1 MKLRL
6 TPLNILTSILLVSIA
21 YLLLFPDENGFRELG
36 SIPLIILL
44 ILSFITDQVFRRF
57 IPELK
62 RIWLIELLFLIFV
75 AVLMILIK
83 LYIFN
88 WFENW
93 HQIAIGLGIDFI
105 CDKFLPALGWQALKS
120 DKQWA
125 IKSLASN
132 NRQQIT
138 DKTQINTSS

>member
-6 TPLNILTSILLVSIA
+6 TPLNILTSLLLVGIA

-44 ILSFITDQVFRRF
+44 ILSFITDQVFRRY

-75 AVLMILIK
+75 AVLTILIK
-83 LYIFN
+83 LYIF
-88 WFENW
+88 
-93 HQIAIGLGIDFI
+93 
-105 CDKFLPALGWQALKS
+105 S
-120 DKQWA
+120 
-125 IKSLASN
+125 
-132 NRQQIT
+132 
-138 DKTQINTSS
+138 

>member
-6 TPLNILTSILLVSIA
+6 TPLNIVSSLILVSIA

-57 IPELK
+57 IPMLK

-75 AVLMILIK
+75 AVLTILIK
-83 LYIFN
+83 MYI
-88 WFENW
+88 
-93 HQIAIGLGIDFI
+93 L
-105 CDKFLPALGWQALKS
+105 S
-120 DKQWA
+120 
-125 IKSLASN
+125 
-132 NRQQIT
+132 
-138 DKTQINTSS
+138 

>member
-6 TPLNILTSILLVSIA
+6 TPLNIVTSLLIVSTIF
-21 YLLLFPDENGFRELG
+21 LPLSQDGNLFRKIGG
-36 SIPLIILL
+36 IPFIILV

-83 LYIFN
+83 LYIF
-88 WFENW
+88 
-93 HQIAIGLGIDFI
+93 
-105 CDKFLPALGWQALKS
+105 S
-120 DKQWA
+120 
-125 IKSLASN
+125 
-132 NRQQIT
+132 
-138 DKTQINTSS
+138 

>member
-6 TPLNILTSILLVSIA
+6 TPLNILTSLLIVSA
-21 YLLLFPDENGFRELG
+21 AFLPQFPDVKGFRELG
-36 SIPLIILL
+36 RIPLFILIILC
-44 ILSFITDQVFRRF
+44 FITDQVFRRF

-88 WFENW
+88 
-93 HQIAIGLGIDFI
+93 
-105 CDKFLPALGWQALKS
+105 
-120 DKQWA
+120 
-125 IKSLASN
+125 
-132 NRQQIT
+132 
-138 DKTQINTSS
+138 